1 MFFKIF
7 KANTEDSTTKITNS
21 IQPLIENQGNQK
33 NLFFNN
39 IETTYS
45 SYNNCVGKSS
55 IIFTKIDTEL
65 IIPLTNY
72 KDSLIQKYNENLTK
86 FKGILLNITHSK
98 NVYEN
103 AKMRYYQASLQSYIF
118 KKNESPQD
126 IFSGLTTMA
135 KKEKEMNSKTKAQE
149 YISEKVYRYE
159 MMRYNSILN
168 EQNEEYSKLI
178 ESIKQ
183 IEETRTQYIKS
194 ILDKYKNIM
203 IEFNKIIQNYIDE
216 YSNLIS
222 NEICTQ
228 DIKQMK
234 EEYNGLLVDDP
245 DEKDKKVKFTQTK
258 FISFDKY
265 AGDRKEKLTLKDLQ
279 SDNKDETRA
288 MTPEEAD
295 SKIKGVIHDLMDDK
309 DIEVFKIAEI
319 IEILRS
325 PLFEN
330 AMKRF
335 LDCFLEL
342 LKNSSKKVCNLSNL
356 EHLSNILSYISL
368 SHDSIFKGKFELNF
382 KIIFIAERIF
392 YQNKEHNYKIY
403 LSALV
408 SKNKYFR
415 SKFFWRDILELKLA
429 NKLVDHIDRLKKVT
443 LPLEKKPSLLS
454 KIGNHFGKNKEIR
467 NQSLIYNSRIKQ
479 LIKNYD
485 QLEITKIP
493 LVDKIAVTEIST
505 IIRESI
511 PSFANFNCP
520 SEECLDMIAE
530 LAEQYKIPKDHI
542 NYYVTYYNVSINTI
556 RKALPNEITNDG
568 RRITKYIKINPEDI
582 IFKIF
587 GYCLQYLDYKDYLN
601 ILLLNKKTYEKM
613 NKKIYKIVLKNPNVN
628 TKIRLSIWRN
638 VLKVKELKKKYNYQE
653 LLKATEGN
661 KKLHNEVKID
671 VVRTYIGDQE
681 RTDEIRDKMI
691 NVLKVIASN
700 NEESK
705 YCQGMNYIAE
715 FMFELMESEED
726 AFYIFMGFFEN
737 TEYPLIF
744 AKDLLKLKV
753 FFYAFK
759 RLISL
764 YEPELYS
771 YFNSNSVDIHYFM
784 PSWFIT
790 LFLSSRQNNT
800 AKAPPIILLRILD
813 SFILSGWKS
822 LMKVGICILHAYE
835 SDLMKLK
842 YEELL
847 QFLIND
853 IVKLDFFFDKNLEK
867 VERCLVETV
876 IKKRLI
882 KNIEDEFIQELN
894 LHDKNKTK

>member
-103 AKMRYYQASLQSYIF
+103 ARMRYYQASLQSYIF

-556 RKALPNEITNDG
+556 RKSLPNEITNDG

-700 NEESK
+700 NGESK

-894 LHDKNKTK
+894 LNDKNKTK

>member
-700 NEESK
+700 NGESK

-894 LHDKNKTK
+894 LNDKNKTK

>member
-7 KANTEDSTTKITNS
+7 KANTEDSITKITNS
-21 IQPLIENQGNQK
+21 IQPLIDNQTNQK
-33 NLFFNN
+33 NIFCNN

-55 IIFTKIDTEL
+55 IIFTKVENDL

-72 KDSLIQKYNENLTK
+72 KDSLIQIYNENLTK
-86 FKGILLNITHSK
+86 FKGILFSISHSK
-98 NVYEN
+98 SLYESSR
-103 AKMRYYQASLQSYIF
+103 MRYYQASLQSYMVT
-118 KKNESPQD
+118 KRESSKD
-126 IFSGLTTMA
+126 IFSGLTTSA
-135 KKEKEMNSKTKAQE
+135 NKEKEMNSKTKSQE
-149 YISEKVYRYE
+149 YINEKVYKYE
-159 MMRYNSILN
+159 LIRHNTVLK
-168 EQNEEYSKLI
+168 EQNEQYYKLI
-178 ESIKQ
+178 EIIKQ
-183 IEETRTQYIKS
+183 LEENRTMFVKS
-194 ILDKYKNIM
+194 ILDKYKDIM
-203 IEFNKIIQNYIDE
+203 IDYNKIIQNYIDE
-216 YSNLIS
+216 YSQLIS
-222 NEICTQ
+222 NEVCTQ
-228 DIKQMK
+228 DIKKMK
-234 EEYNGLLVDDP
+234 DEYDGLLVEDP
-245 DEKDKKVKFTQTK
+245 EVKGKKVKFIQTK

-265 AGDRKEKLTLKDLQ
+265 AGDKKEKLTLKDLQ
-279 SDNKDETRA
+279 VDNKDENKT
-288 MTPEEAD
+288 MSQEEAD
-295 SKIKGVIHDLMDDK
+295 SKIKEVINELVDDK
-309 DIEVFKIAEI
+309 DIEIFKIAEV

-330 AMKRF
+330 SMKRF

-342 LKNSSKKVCNLSNL
+342 LKNSSKKVGNLNNL
-356 EHLSNILSYISL
+356 EHLSNILSFISL

-382 KIIFIAERIF
+382 KIIFISERIF

-443 LPLEKKPSLLS
+443 LPIEKKPSLLS

-467 NQSLIYNSRIKQ
+467 NQSLLYNSRIKQ
-479 LIKNYD
+479 LISNYD
-485 QLEITKIP
+485 ELDITKIP

-511 PSFANFNCP
+511 PSFANFNFP

-556 RKALPNEITNDG
+556 RRALPNEINSEG
-568 RRITKYIKINPEDI
+568 RRITKYIKIKPEEI
-582 IFKIF
+582 IYKIF
-587 GYCLQYLDYKDYLN
+587 GYCLQYLNYKDYSCL
-601 ILLLNKKTYEKM
+601 LLLNKKTYEKI

-628 TKIRLSIWRN
+628 TKIRLSIWKN
-638 VLKVKELKKKYNYQE
+638 VLKVKDLKKKYNYKE

-661 KKLHNEVKID
+661 KKLHNEVKND
-671 VVRTYIGDQE
+671 VLRTFIGDKE
-681 RTDEIRDKMI
+681 RTDEIREKMI
-691 NVLKVIASN
+691 NILKVIASN
-700 NEESK
+700 NGESK

-715 FMFELMESEED
+715 FMFELMDSEEE

-790 LFLSSRQNNT
+790 LFLSSRQNNSS
-800 AKAPPIILLRILD
+800 KVPPIVLLRILD

-822 LMKVGICILHAYE
+822 LMKVGICVLHAYE
-835 SDLMKLK
+835 TELMKLK

-853 IVKLDFFFDKNLEK
+853 IVKLDFFLDNNLEK
-867 VERCLVETV
+867 VERCFVETK

-882 KNIEDEFIQELN
+882 RNIEDEFIQEINLN
-894 LHDKNKTK
+894 EKNKSK

>member
-103 AKMRYYQASLQSYIF
+103 ARMRYYQASLQSYIF

-159 MMRYNSILN
+159 MMRYNSILK

-681 RTDEIRDKMI
+681 RTDEIREKMI

-700 NEESK
+700 NGESK

-894 LHDKNKTK
+894 LNDKNKTK

>member
-103 AKMRYYQASLQSYIF
+103 ARMRYYQASLQSYIF

-159 MMRYNSILN
+159 MMRYNSILK

-530 LAEQYKIPKDHI
+530 LAEQYKIPKEHI

-700 NEESK
+700 NGESK

-894 LHDKNKTK
+894 LNDKNKTK

>member
-1 MFFKIF
+1 M
-7 KANTEDSTTKITNS
+7 
-21 IQPLIENQGNQK
+21 ENQGNQK

-39 IETTYS
+39 LETTYS

-72 KDSLIQKYNENLTK
+72 KDSLIQQYNENLTK
-86 FKGILLNITHSK
+86 FKAILFNISHSK

-103 AKMRYYQASLQSYIF
+103 ARMRYYQASLQSYIF

-126 IFSGLTTMA
+126 IFSGLTTLA

-149 YISEKVYRYE
+149 YISEKVYKYE
-159 MMRYNSILN
+159 MMRYNSILK
-168 EQNEEYSKLI
+168 EQNEEYSKMI

-222 NEICTQ
+222 NEVCTQ
-228 DIKQMK
+228 DIKKMK
-234 EEYNGLLVDDP
+234 EDYNGLLVDDP
-245 DEKDKKVKFTQTK
+245 DEKDKKVKFIQTK

-265 AGDRKEKLTLKDLQ
+265 AGDKKEKLTLKDLQ
-279 SDNKDETRA
+279 IDNKEETKQ

-295 SKIKGVIHDLMDDK
+295 NKIKGVIHDLMDDK

-325 PLFEN
+325 PLFDN

-530 LAEQYKIPKDHI
+530 LAEQYKIPQDHI
-542 NYYVTYYNVSINTI
+542 YYYVTYYNVSINTI
-556 RKALPNEITNDG
+556 RKALPNEINSEG
-568 RRITKYIKINPEDI
+568 RRIIKYIKINPEDI
-582 IFKIF
+582 IFKVF

-601 ILLLNKKTYEKM
+601 LLLLNKKTYEKM

-628 TKIRLSIWRN
+628 TKIRLNIWRN

-661 KKLHNEVKID
+661 KKLHNEVKMD

-691 NVLKVIASN
+691 NVLKVIAAN
-700 NEESK
+700 NGESK

-800 AKAPPIILLRILD
+800 AKVPPIIL
-813 SFILSGWKS
+813 
-822 LMKVGICILHAYE
+822 
-835 SDLMKLK
+835 
-842 YEELL
+842 
-847 QFLIND
+847 
-853 IVKLDFFFDKNLEK
+853 
-867 VERCLVETV
+867 
-876 IKKRLI
+876 
-882 KNIEDEFIQELN
+882 
-894 LHDKNKTK
+894 

>member
-1 MFFKIF
+1 M
-7 KANTEDSTTKITNS
+7 
-21 IQPLIENQGNQK
+21 ENQGNQK

-39 IETTYS
+39 LETTYS

-72 KDSLIQKYNENLTK
+72 KDSLIQQYNENLTK
-86 FKGILLNITHSK
+86 FKAILSNISHSK

-103 AKMRYYQASLQSYIF
+103 ARMRYYQASLQSYIF

-126 IFSGLTTMA
+126 IFSGLTTLA

-149 YISEKVYRYE
+149 YISEKVYKYE
-159 MMRYNSILN
+159 MMRYNSILK
-168 EQNEEYSKLI
+168 EQNEEYSKMI

-222 NEICTQ
+222 NEVCTQ
-228 DIKQMK
+228 DIKKMK
-234 EEYNGLLVDDP
+234 EDYNGLLVDDP
-245 DEKDKKVKFTQTK
+245 DEKDKKVKFIQTK

-265 AGDRKEKLTLKDLQ
+265 AGDKKEKLTLKDLQ
-279 SDNKDETRA
+279 IDNKEETKQ

-295 SKIKGVIHDLMDDK
+295 NKIKGVIHDLMDDK

-325 PLFEN
+325 PLFDN

-556 RKALPNEITNDG
+556 RKALPNEINSEG
-568 RRITKYIKINPEDI
+568 RRIIKYIKINPEDI
-582 IFKIF
+582 IFKVF

-601 ILLLNKKTYEKM
+601 LLLLNKKTYEKM

-628 TKIRLSIWRN
+628 TKIRLNIWRN

-661 KKLHNEVKID
+661 KKLHNEVKMD

-691 NVLKVIASN
+691 NVLKVIAAN
-700 NEESK
+700 NGESK

-800 AKAPPIILLRILD
+800 AKVPPIILLRILD

-835 SDLMKLK
+835 SELMKLK

-853 IVKLDFFFDKNLEK
+853 IVKLDFFLDKNLET

-882 KNIEDEFIQELN
+882 KNIEDEFIQESNLN
-894 LHDKNKTK
+894 DKNKTK

>member
-1 MFFKIF
+1 
-7 KANTEDSTTKITNS
+7 
-21 IQPLIENQGNQK
+21 
-33 NLFFNN
+33 
-39 IETTYS
+39 
-45 SYNNCVGKSS
+45 
-55 IIFTKIDTEL
+55 
-65 IIPLTNY
+65 
-72 KDSLIQKYNENLTK
+72 
-86 FKGILLNITHSK
+86 
-98 NVYEN
+98 
-103 AKMRYYQASLQSYIF
+103 MRYYQASLQSYIF

-700 NEESK
+700 NGESK

-715 FMFELMESEED
+715 FMFELMEREED

-894 LHDKNKTK
+894 LNDKNKTK

>member
-103 AKMRYYQASLQSYIF
+103 ARMRYYQASLQSYIF

-203 IEFNKIIQNYIDE
+203 IEFNKIIQNYIGE

-894 LHDKNKTK
+894 LNDKNKTK

>member
-103 AKMRYYQASLQSYIF
+103 ARMRYYQASLQSYIF

-530 LAEQYKIPKDHI
+530 LAEQYKIPKEHI

-700 NEESK
+700 NGESK

-835 SDLMKLK
+835 SELMKLK

-894 LHDKNKTK
+894 LNDKNKTK